1 MPITFVHPGFLLL
14 TLLALPLITLWSRR
28 QTPLG
33 FSHLRLHKSLRRVP
47 LVAMLPPVLFFLA
60 FGSMSA
66 ALARPQVSD
75 LSAGK
80 TAQARDVLFAVD
92 ISTNMTEPYSD
103 SFYSSSNGL
112 ANPPGGSIP
121 TQGCGNVADWGQ
133 RKIDLAS
140 YAVCY
145 FAVHS
150 KNDRMGLAEF
160 DGNVYWSV
168 PLVADPQIVQRK
180 SYLLNQY
187 VGDGNVN
194 FDGPTASP
202 QGGPGVLQEALDYLK
217 EHGQAQ
223 TRVLVII
230 TDGDGSING
239 NPADGDVTG
248 PNRFA
253 ALVAE
258 ARQLGIQVYGVGVGA
273 DSLSGDPQS
282 NDLNSWIAAVHGT
295 IIDAAS
301 QKQMNAMIQR
311 IDNMPASTVKLEQQA
326 GYLDLYQYFLV
337 AALVLWLLFLAAHA
351 LTRQT
356 T

>member
-14 TLLALPLITLWSRR
+14 TLLALPLIKLWSRR

-133 RKIDLAS
+133 RKSD
-140 YAVCY
+140 
-145 FAVHS
+145 
-150 KNDRMGLAEF
+150 
-160 DGNVYWSV
+160 
-168 PLVADPQIVQRK
+168 
-180 SYLLNQY
+180 LLNQY

-194 FDGPTASP
+194 FDGPNASS
-202 QGGPGVLQEALDYLK
+202 QEGPGVLQEALDYLK